1 MMVPSVAKSEA
12 VQAWLK
18 EEGMVGSIKEKERE
32 RERRVLLFAA
42 QQLHSQGDAFMP
54 RPRQDADESCIEWGL
69 EHVIFVH
76 VVVTVARENLIC
88 FRLVVFEN
96 GPVLA
101 VITVSHFKGGH
112 KLHITKVFGPL
123 CDDPCDALWSEQVHL
138 QPLGAVING
147 CCPGVGLALLVQTS
161 VMRVPGERLDPP
173 GAERAGGCHLPVI
186 N

>member
-54 RPRQDADESCIEWGL
+54 RPRQDADESCVEGGL

-76 VVVTVARENLIC
+76 VVVTVARENLQVKQKKKDRVRQGHDRRIEEKKQNIHEMNGQHCGQLKRCGGRSESVKRTFYRRHVVPNLKDLLYSVEHGRC
-88 FRLVVFEN
+88 FF
-96 GPVLA
+96 
-101 VITVSHFKGGH
+101 F
-112 KLHITKVFGPL
+112 F
-123 CDDPCDALWSEQVHL
+123 
-138 QPLGAVING
+138 
-147 CCPGVGLALLVQTS
+147 
-161 VMRVPGERLDPP
+161 
-173 GAERAGGCHLPVI
+173 
-186 N
+186 